1 MGTLVG
7 ASMLDRLWL
16 LGGLLMAWWASG
28 AVHRDTRG
36 GTLVV
41 TLLVASHPLPNLL
54 TLPCLLVS
62 SFLSGMVARRVGVQV
77 AAVIRDI
84 QEKYNQF
91 VIFYQTGKLA
101 YYSSKIWEQYDT
113 QFAITQRT
121 EEMKRRAMK
130 RAAGALF
137 CLFL

>member
-1 MGTLVG
+1 
-7 ASMLDRLWL
+7 
-16 LGGLLMAWWASG
+16 
-28 AVHRDTRG
+28 
-36 GTLVV
+36 
-41 TLLVASHPLPNLL
+41 
-54 TLPCLLVS
+54 
-62 SFLSGMVARRVGVQV
+62 MVARRVGVEV

-91 VIFYQTGKLA
+91 VVFYQTGKLA

-130 RAAGALF
+130 RAAGRCIFFVCFRRHQPSLSSLTVNIIVTIRLQHCVQGSTLGRPDQRSLEGSLRVYESW
-137 CLFL
+137 CLQPATLSISFRC

>member
-1 MGTLVG
+1 
-7 ASMLDRLWL
+7 
-16 LGGLLMAWWASG
+16 
-28 AVHRDTRG
+28 
-36 GTLVV
+36 
-41 TLLVASHPLPNLL
+41 
-54 TLPCLLVS
+54 
-62 SFLSGMVARRVGVQV
+62 MVARRVGVQV

-91 VIFYQTGKLA
+91 VVFYQTGKLA

-130 RAAGALF
+130 RAAGWDIF
-137 CLFL
+137 FVVFLRYQPSFTSFIVHINYHHQTSTLRSRISSGVTRSVISGR